1 MTLNN
6 SAKGSWRVISTP
18 FVNLGN
24 GTARLFRVVS
34 TNASRVWPAVN
45 SVVGADTIIFFRNQ
59 GTGVQSVIRLFS
71 TASAT
76 VGRDLKSAIFL
87 LGRSILTLLVLV
99 LRNAR
104 SGMLILPVV
113 AGVLIFSP
121 LLLFRFVID
130 PTFRQNTAARA
141 VGLLAQLKARPALGL
156 LGVGAVVSLS
166 LAVIW
171 LPSLIWPTP
180 PVVEVLI
187 WSSPEKQD
195 ILDPVLQRLNES
207 NLTVT
212 VNDRRYRV
220 ESELGRSRFGG
231 NPFPSGGRAY
241 RGNKFSATG
250 RWVSHCSQPID
261 L

>member
-180 PVVEVLI
+180 PL
-187 WSSPEKQD
+187 SK
-195 ILDPVLQRLNES
+195 
-207 NLTVT
+207 
-212 VNDRRYRV
+212 Y
-220 ESELGRSRFGG
+220 
-231 NPFPSGGRAY
+231 
-241 RGNKFSATG
+241 
-250 RWVSHCSQPID
+250 
-261 L
+261 